1 MKSLQTSDM
10 RSLMLEEASNLGV
23 KVDTSKL
30 AELKERVL
38 GNPHL
43 AKRVIQE
50 EALGLAQEEAGDHVN
65 YIDGTPF
72 FIAALSL
79 VAIARFI
86 GLGMGDKGLYI
97 VGGIAMVLTITL
109 RVFFTAINRK
119 SSKL

>member
-1 MKSLQTSDM
+1 
-10 RSLMLEEASNLGV
+10 
-23 KVDTSKL
+23 
-30 AELKERVL
+30 
-38 GNPHL
+38 
-43 AKRVIQE
+43 
-50 EALGLAQEEAGDHVN
+50 VN
-65 YIDGTPF
+65 YIDGTSF
-72 FIAALSL
+72 FVAALSL